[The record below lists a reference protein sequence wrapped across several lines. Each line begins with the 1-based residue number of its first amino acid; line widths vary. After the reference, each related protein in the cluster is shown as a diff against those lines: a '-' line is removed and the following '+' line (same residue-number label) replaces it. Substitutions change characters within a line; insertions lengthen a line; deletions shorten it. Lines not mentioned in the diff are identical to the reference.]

1 MKGEEQ
7 PFFFTINRSDKTL
20 EDVIHKLIPKLQE
33 SKI

>member
-1 MKGEEQ
+1 MKGDEQ
-7 PFFFTINRSDKTL
+7 PFFFTIHRSDKTL